1 MSVWGR
7 IRNISTVN
15 GNISWSNQSAEQ
27 ENETMVSGPHVGVNH
42 EDDLAA
48 TVVAWM
54 EVYITP
60 ALLFIAVFGNLTSFA
75 VFSTPPYRQSLTA
88 VLYRVL
94 AVVDTMVVVI
104 FDGLETLALLVSGV
118 SLLTYNTVTCKL
130 LVPLHIWSR
139 AFSSW
144 VLVIISLER
153 FIGILFPHRAK
164 VLNTKR
170 RFGWLTFTIAMS
182 LLAFYSPLFV
192 TIGWTSLDVQ
202 GVRSGAICGLNIDR
216 NRFQEYFSILGWATP
231 FLSCLIPFA
240 FIITFNVSIVC
251 ALIKRRKQIHG
262 NHDSATKN
270 SGTIAIL
277 IAVSITFI
285 ILTLPYSLYLLLQVY
300 FKQIQD
306 YVSYEKTFILLK
318 YANICDTANHSI
330 NIVLYCLCGRKFR
343 QCLREMLC
351 CVYIRGRSNV
361 SRSNNTAKNACQN
374 PCCLTNIF

>member
-7 IRNISTVN
+7 IKNISIDN
-15 GNISWSNQSAEQ
+15 ENSSWWNESVEQ
-27 ENETMVSGPHVGVNH
+27 DNKTIFWGSHAGVNH

-48 TVVAWM
+48 RVAVWM

-60 ALLFIAVFGNLTSFA
+60 ALLFIAVLGNLISFV

-104 FDGLETLALLVSGV
+104 YDGLKTFALLVSGV
-118 SLLTYNTVTCKL
+118 SVLNYNIVTCKL
-130 LVPLHIWSR
+130 LVPLHLWSR

-153 FIGILFPHRAK
+153 FIGILYPHRAK
-164 VLNTKR
+164 VINTKW
-170 RFGWLTFTIAMS
+170 RFGWLTFAIAMS
-182 LLAFYSPLFV
+182 LLAFYSPLFI
-192 TIGWTSLDVQ
+192 TIGWSSLDVQ

-216 NRFQEYFSILGWATP
+216 ERFQEYFFILGWATT
-231 FLSCLIPFA
+231 FLTCLIPFA
-240 FIITFNVSIVC
+240 FIITFNVSIVG
-251 ALIKRRKQIHG
+251 ALIRRRKQIHG
-262 NHDSATKN
+262 NHDSETRN

-277 IAVSITFI
+277 MAVSITFI
-285 ILTLPYSLYLLLQVY
+285 ILTLPYSLYFLLQVY
-300 FKQIQD
+300 FKSIQD

-343 QCLREMLC
+343 QCLRDMFC
-351 CVYIRGRSNV
+351 CVYKRGRSNV
-361 SRSNNTAKNACQN
+361 TRSDNTTKTTKNR
-374 PCCLTNIF
+374 F